1 MPIPAPE
8 KKPKLEPA
16 PEKKVDPYAPRDVEV
31 VLQGW
36 YDPELLKKPVP

>member
-8 KKPKLEPA
+8 KKPNLEPA
-16 PEKKVDPYAPRDVEV
+16 PEKRWIPTLRADVEV